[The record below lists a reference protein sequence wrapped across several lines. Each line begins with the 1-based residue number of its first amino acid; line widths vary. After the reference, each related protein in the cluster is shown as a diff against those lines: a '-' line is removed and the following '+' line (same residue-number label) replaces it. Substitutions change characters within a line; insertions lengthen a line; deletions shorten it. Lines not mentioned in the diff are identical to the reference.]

1 MGAIALGNR
10 LFYFSQCL
18 GFQIRLSNIGGAAQ
32 FFVASDFL
40 RVLRCGRRFD
50 ICAICAGLRAGR
62 FGFGFFRGACCGL
75 ISAGALLPSLR
86 RERAAGALRL
96 RKPSR
101 ARFACFPPRRENLR
115 KIFAKKR
122 FGARRPADFFA
133 RYLKSR
139 RKALRR
145 IAGLSRTGRA
155 GIRAAR
161 NRLLIGAKDC

>member
-101 ARFACFPPRRENLR
+101 ALCLLPAPARKSAEDFCEKKIRRAKACGFFCAIPEIAPQG
-115 KIFAKKR
+115 IA
-122 FGARRPADFFA
+122 AD
-133 RYLKSR
+133 
-139 RKALRR
+139 
-145 IAGLSRTGRA
+145 SRTFAHRA
-155 GIRAAR
+155 RGDSG
-161 NRLLIGAKDC
+161 GAE

>member
-1 MGAIALGNR
+1 MLGVSNPPFKYR
-10 LFYFSQCL
+10 RSCAVFCCL
-18 GFQIRLSNIGGAAQ
+18 R
-32 FFVASDFL
+32 FFAGSKMRSTFRYL
-40 RVLRCGRRFD
+40 RNLRGSS
-50 ICAICAGLRAGR
+50 AGR

-75 ISAGALLPSLR
+75 IPAGALLPSLR

-101 ARFACFPPRRENLR
+101 ARFARFPLRRENLR

-122 FGARRPADFFA
+122 FGARRPADSFV
-133 RYLKSR
+133 RYLKPR

-155 GIRAAR
+155 GIRATR